1 MNPKQTSSNQ
11 GIGTYL
17 ALAFSALTILLTL
30 ILSEVIGMTASEQ
43 LKSTIGNGLAELA
56 IQASDKLDRGMHERY
71 REVMLMAKRQDL
83 ISPTSQAADKQAIL
97 DTRQETYHY
106 YAWIGLVSPSGKV
119 QVATQKMLEG
129 VDVSKRPW
137 FQNALNGI
145 YVGDVHEAVLLARL
159 LPPSDG
165 EPSRF
170 VDIAF
175 PFPEGRAKVEGVLAV
190 HLSWQW
196 AREVEQSVIAPA
208 RASRQVEAMIVGAD
222 GTVLLGPAGIQ
233 GMKINHA
240 SLKAAHAKGSGFLV
254 EEWSDGKSYL
264 VGYSKTT
271 GYGAYPGLGWTI
283 LVRQSVDEA
292 YQPVRRIQQRV
303 LWSGIGL
310 AALFSLFGFLAARRI
325 VRPLR
330 ELADLAQRIQQGE
343 AVEMTEAR
351 SSYAELQ
358 ALTGSLDAL
367 VARLLQRKAELKELN
382 QSLELRVEERT
393 RELQQALGIV
403 TANERRIHAI
413 IESAQDA
420 YIAVDLKGRITDWNT
435 AAQRLLGWSGEEAI
449 GRLMTELIVP
459 ERFRESVDNARRH
472 FNETGNVDF
481 LGRRLERIVVNR
493 RGEEIPVEISIALAG
508 THEAYFFS
516 AFLYDISERKQI
528 ERMKNEF
535 ISTVSHELRTPMTSI
550 RASLALL
557 ADGGAG
563 DLPADIR
570 TLVDIAYNSCER
582 LVRLV
587 NDMLDIE
594 KIESG
599 NMHFDM
605 RPQSFLPIV
614 KQAMD
619 AVQGSALQC
628 RVALD
633 LHADSREVTV
643 TGDQDRLIQVV
654 VNLLSNA
661 IKFSPPEA
669 TVTVRMDS
677 NDGWG
682 IVSVADHGPGI
693 PEEFRDRIFQ
703 KFAQADSTDSR
714 RKGGTGLGLSICKSI
729 VEEHGGKISFVSET
743 GKGTEFRVMLPL
755 AVQG

>member
-619 AVQGSALQC
+619 AVQGSASQC